1 MAKFNHDG
9 LPEDGPERD
18 EAEQMYEDFLV
29 RQAEEHQL
37 MEEEKKE
44 KEEPMQAY
52 LRGLKKSFEAMG
64 QVMDTDKY
72 KFLKGQM
79 SASGSYIWTEIEKE
93 DINNISSEEEEK

>member
-18 EAEQMYEDFLV
+18 EAEQLYEDFLA

-37 MEEEKKE
+37 K
-44 KEEPMQAY
+44 KEEPMEKY
-52 LRGLKKSFEAMG
+52 LRGLKESFEAMG

-79 SASGSYIWTEIEKE
+79 SASGGYIWTEIEKE